1 MRLGEKFFAE
11 DTLVR
16 RLSASLSLA
25 RQEVRT
31 HTNELIVTIPI
42 NVTICNLNLPSNELS
57 TYALPAWGNLFPDV
71 LRQVK
76 AAKEVPPFP
85 GNDPGDQGIL
95 RGHEIQASSVDIH
108 SE

>member
-1 MRLGEKFFAE
+1 VRLGEKFFAE

-57 TYALPAWGNLFPDV
+57 TYALPARATFSQTCCGGSRLQRRCHRFPAMT
-71 LRQVK
+71 QAIK
-76 AAKEVPPFP
+76 A
-85 GNDPGDQGIL
+85 
-95 RGHEIQASSVDIH
+95 S
-108 SE
+108 